1 MNACGL
7 TVLSL
12 ILAFA
17 VVNRGGVWARDW
29 NLCLLAIAL
38 FTLIYRLRDR
48 SDQAPPLDRKS
59 QWLLL
64 AFAGLAL
71 AQTLP
76 LPLPVVHLLSP
87 GRADLVTATIPVL
100 GAARFTPLTTAP
112 AATVEHLMR
121 FGGYVLFF
129 L

>member
-1 MNACGL
+1 MNAFGL

-17 VVNRGGVWARDW
+17 VVNKGGVWARDW

-38 FTLIYRLRDR
+38 LTLVYRFRDR

-64 AFAGLAL
+64 AFVGLAAIQL
-71 AQTLP
+71 LP
-76 LPLPVVHLLSP
+76 LPLSWVRFLSP
-87 GRADLVTATIPVL
+87 ARADLFTATFPVL
-100 GAARFTPLTTAP
+100 GSARLAGLTAAPP
-112 AATVEHLMR
+112 ALSLYTSPSPR
-121 FGGYVLFF
+121 D
-129 L
+129 